1 MLLKSSILKFFD
13 YLCFQHRSEL
23 VLSRS
28 VLELGSGVGL
38 VATVAALC
46 GARHVHATDLE
57 LALPLLIKNVEKNL
71 SSHLVEKVKVST
83 FDVTS
88 PKKSVDNYES
98 VDLVVGADLV
108 YDFELTDGIVETLK
122 MLIVQQKEVEKKTI
136 LFTLEKRY
144 IFTVKNL
151 DTVAP
156 AFDYFV
162 TQLEDLKSDLLLN
175 WKLILNIEPV
185 PLHQICQSFCYERT
199 KDLTLLKLS
208 ISSRGEQ

>member
-1 MLLKSSILKFFD
+1 MLLKISIFKSFKH
-13 YLCFQHRSEL
+13 LCFQHRSEL

-46 GARHVHATDLE
+46 GARHVHATDLQ
-57 LALPLLIKNVEKNL
+57 LALPLLTKNIEKNL
-71 SSHLVEKVKVST
+71 PSHLVDKVKAST

-88 PKKSVDNYES
+88 PKKSVDNFES
-98 VDLVVGADLV
+98 VDLVLGADLI

-122 MLIVQQKEVEKKTI
+122 MLLVQLKESEKKTI

-175 WKLILNIEPV
+175 WNLILNIEPV

-208 ISSRGEQ
+208 VLNNE

>member
-1 MLLKSSILKFFD
+1 M
-13 YLCFQHRSEL
+13 
-23 VLSRS
+23 
-28 VLELGSGVGL
+28 
-38 VATVAALC
+38 
-46 GARHVHATDLE
+46 
-57 LALPLLIKNVEKNL
+57 
-71 SSHLVEKVKVST
+71 ST

-88 PKKSVDNYES
+88 PKKSVDNFES
-98 VDLVVGADLV
+98 VDLVLGADLV

-122 MLIVQQKEVEKKTI
+122 MLLIVQQKEAEKKTI
-136 LFTLEKRY
+136 LLTLEKRY

-175 WKLILNIEPV
+175 WNLILNIDPV
-185 PLHQICQSFCYERT
+185 PLHQIRQSFCYERT